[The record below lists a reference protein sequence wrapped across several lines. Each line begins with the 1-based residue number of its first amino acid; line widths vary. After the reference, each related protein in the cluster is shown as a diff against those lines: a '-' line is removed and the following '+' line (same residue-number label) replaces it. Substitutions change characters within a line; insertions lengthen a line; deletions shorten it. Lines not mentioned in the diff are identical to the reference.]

1 MANLPLRW
9 VREGHATL
17 YTPNPDQELEHQQ
30 KIRRTKLVGQIAAFI
45 TVNTVLNLVLAEACE
60 ILEIEIYPGT
70 TNSGGNSAWLDTSTR
85 QGGVP
90 GLALVAGVQN
100 SVGRG
105 MKTTLFAQPTD
116 LFTVINGTLQI
127 AGALPQSLVNLTAY
141 RGYLQQF

>member
-1 MANLPLRW
+1 MVNLPLQW
-9 VREGHATL
+9 VREGAATL
-17 YTPNPDQELEHQQ
+17 YTPNLDTELEHQK
-30 KIRRTKLVGQIAAFI
+30 KIRRTKLVGQIAVFV
-45 TVNTVLNLVLAEACE
+45 TVNTALNLALAEACE

-85 QGGVP
+85 LGGVP
-90 GLALVAGVQN
+90 ALALVTGVQN

-105 MKTTLFAQPTD
+105 MKTTLFAQVGD